1 MITDLQANGEVDPM
15 KQAAQ
20 DRRKAT
26 IEGRIGPRSTGG
38 GSASSGPSTGPM
50 TPVSE
55 LISLRSNVG
64 KAAQF
69 AVFVQFRLSNKP
81 GSIDKSLGTTCRP
94 YPETTTM
101 FGELLELGCVYWY

>member
-1 MITDLQANGEVDPM
+1 MIADLQANGEVDPV

-20 DRRKAT
+20 HRRKAA
-26 IEGRIGPRSTGG
+26 IEGRIGPRSTS
-38 GSASSGPSTGPM
+38 GSGNTSSGPSTGSM

-81 GSIDKSLGTTCRP
+81 GSVDKSLGTTCRP

-101 FGELLELGCVYWY
+101 FGELLEGCVYC